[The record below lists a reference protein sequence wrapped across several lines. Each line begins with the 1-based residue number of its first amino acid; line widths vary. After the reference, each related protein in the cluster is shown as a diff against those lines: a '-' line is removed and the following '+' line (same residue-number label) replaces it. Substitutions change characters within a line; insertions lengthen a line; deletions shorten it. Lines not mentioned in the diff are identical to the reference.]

1 MTKKMKKLLLRLS
14 CIIFI
19 FIILSNVF
27 ICYNSHMVMCNNEN
41 CERCLFIYNAKKLMK
56 NIFFINCINISLVSI
71 FQIDKNMTIF
81 KEIIYMNSVMMKV
94 RLNE

>member
-1 MTKKMKKLLLRLS
+1 MKKNLLLRLA

-19 FIILSNVF
+19 FIMLSNVF
-27 ICYNSHMVMCNNEN
+27 ISYDSHMVMCNNEN
-41 CERCLFIYNAKKLMK
+41 CERCLVIYNAKKIME

-71 FQIDKNMTIF
+71 FQIDKIMTIF
-81 KEIIYMNSVMMKV
+81 KEIIYKNSVMMKL

>member
-1 MTKKMKKLLLRLS
+1 MKEKMKKLLLRVS

-27 ICYNSHMVMCNNEN
+27 ICYDSHMVMCNTEN
-41 CERCLFIYNAKKLMK
+41 CERCLFIYNAKKILK
-56 NIFFINCINISLVSI
+56 NIFFINCITILLVSI
-71 FQIDKNMTIF
+71 LQIDKFIAVF
-81 KEIIYMNSVMMKV
+81 KEIIYMNLVMMKV